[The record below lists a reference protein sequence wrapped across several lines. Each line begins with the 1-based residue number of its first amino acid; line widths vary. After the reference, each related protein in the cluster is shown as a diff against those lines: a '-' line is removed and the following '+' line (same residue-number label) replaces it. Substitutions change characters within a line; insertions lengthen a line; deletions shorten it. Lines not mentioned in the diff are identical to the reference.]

1 MEKITLKPIVRE
13 LLYKADEP
21 NTHFDV
27 LSYTGANSQERSLGS
42 LYLLGHVT
50 YEEEDLGYVV
60 SLISSLAKREYY
72 SEQSIHGQ
80 DPKLA
85 FERSLK
91 KLNEVLD
98 DFFKNKSLK
107 LNIGL
112 AAISGDQI
120 FLSKVGKFKVGL
132 ARNNEFIDVLN
143 NLVLFQKSEEDERQF
158 SNIISGKLQA
168 GDKLFAYY
176 PARAITSREKGLR
189 EILVQENQQQFSDKI
204 ALLASTAPNFTCCGV
219 HISIEQIKEIPLQTP
234 TATFAA
240 MPRPAVLAP
249 NTTAVDSVPLASP
262 PEPEPKAKVIAS
274 ELSVSQK
281 SNLLTS
287 VSSAAAKLRNM
298 NRLPVHKKFRW
309 FIVIA
314 LVIIVPLS
322 VVAFLRARGDSSEI
336 TSAYTQAEQNLK
348 LAKAKMAQNDTVSA
362 RNLLMAS
369 LAQIAPYQNQK
380 IITVR
385 NDLEASLD
393 TIDRASQTVPVLFG
407 TLASPQAQLLE
418 KAMILGISNEGKPTA
433 WFNRA
438 EFFSVLDL
446 KTDKTSE
453 FTLQDPASAVDA
465 LVYDVNLYVLSA
477 NHIYKYADAMRGGK
491 KRAEWGSEQTDEL
504 LSIAADGNIYGL
516 TGSGAIITYFK
527 GVRKG
532 VVKTDLPIDA
542 KSRIFTA
549 SETQPFLLLNP
560 ALKRLYVVEKADGK
574 LMLTYKL
581 DAITG
586 NIRDIAI
593 SPDGV
598 IWAVSVDNRLWQIK
612 Q

>member
-1 MEKITLKPIVRE
+1 MIRILMEKITLKPIALE
-13 LLYKADEP
+13 LLYKADEA

-27 LSYTGANSQERSLGS
+27 LTYTGTTAQEKQLGS
-42 LYLLGHVT
+42 LYLIGHAK

-204 ALLASTAPNFTCCGV
+204 ALLASTAPNFTSCGV

-234 TATFAA
+234 TATFSA

-287 VSSAAAKLRNM
+287 VSSEA
-298 NRLPVHKKFRW
+298 V
-309 FIVIA
+309 
-314 LVIIVPLS
+314 
-322 VVAFLRARGDSSEI
+322 
-336 TSAYTQAEQNLK
+336 
-348 LAKAKMAQNDTVSA
+348 KMW
-362 RNLLMAS
+362 R
-369 LAQIAPYQNQK
+369 
-380 IITVR
+380 
-385 NDLEASLD
+385 
-393 TIDRASQTVPVLFG
+393 
-407 TLASPQAQLLE
+407 
-418 KAMILGISNEGKPTA
+418 
-433 WFNRA
+433 
-438 EFFSVLDL
+438 
-446 KTDKTSE
+446 
-453 FTLQDPASAVDA
+453 
-465 LVYDVNLYVLSA
+465 
-477 NHIYKYADAMRGGK
+477 IY
-491 KRAEWGSEQTDEL
+491 
-504 LSIAADGNIYGL
+504 
-516 TGSGAIITYFK
+516 
-527 GVRKG
+527 
-532 VVKTDLPIDA
+532 
-542 KSRIFTA
+542 
-549 SETQPFLLLNP
+549 
-560 ALKRLYVVEKADGK
+560 
-574 LMLTYKL
+574 
-581 DAITG
+581 
-586 NIRDIAI
+586 
-593 SPDGV
+593 
-598 IWAVSVDNRLWQIK
+598 
-612 Q
+612 